1 MKESNK
7 VIKAD
12 HALTTEYAVKKAY
25 KSIVEQGRQIQL
37 VAQNVDENFSKAVEL
52 IIGCSGRLI
61 ISGMG
66 KSGIIGKKIAATMA
80 STGTASFFIHPGEAF
95 HGDLGMI
102 QPEDIILLITNSG
115 ETDEVLKLIPS
126 LKQFGNKIIAMTGAP
141 QSTLAKNADITINV
155 KIEKEVCPNNLAPT
169 TSTTATLVM
178 GDALAIALIYLRDFQ
193 PHQFALYHPGGS
205 LGKKLLTKVA
215 DVMHTKNLPFVMP
228 DDTMHDV
235 ILTMTNSTLGLAIV
249 QNNGLLEGIITDGD
263 LRRSLMQYSDYKVL
277 TATDMM
283 TIIPITISQD
293 HMLAEAEEI
302 MRENHIKNV
311 LVVDDNDSNTVV
323 GVLEYFQ
330 S

>member
-1 MKESNK
+1 
-7 VIKAD
+7 
-12 HALTTEYAVKKAY
+12 
-25 KSIVEQGRQIQL
+25 
-37 VAQNVDENFSKAVEL
+37 
-52 IIGCSGRLI
+52 
-61 ISGMG
+61 
-66 KSGIIGKKIAATMA
+66 
-80 STGTASFFIHPGEAF
+80 
-95 HGDLGMI
+95 
-102 QPEDIILLITNSG
+102 
-115 ETDEVLKLIPS
+115 
-126 LKQFGNKIIAMTGAP
+126 MTGSP
-141 QSTLAKNADITINV
+141 KSTLAKNADITINV
-155 KIEKEVCPNNLAPT
+155 QIEKEVCPNNLAPT

-205 LGKKLLTKVA
+205 LGKKLLTKVT

-283 TIIPITISQD
+283 TIIPITISQE

-302 MRENHIKNV
+302 MRENHIKTV
-311 LVVDDNDSNTVV
+311 LVVDDSDSNTVV

>member
-1 MKESNK
+1 MENTNK
-7 VIKAD
+7 KIEAD
-12 HALTTEYAVKKAY
+12 NTLTTQYAVKKAY
-25 KSIVEQGRQIQL
+25 ESIIEQGRQIQL
-37 VAQNVDENFSKAVEL
+37 VAEYVDESFAKAVEL
-52 IIGCSGRLI
+52 IIACSGRLI

-66 KSGIIGKKIAATMA
+66 KSGIIGQKIAATMA
-80 STGTASFFIHPGEAF
+80 STGTSSFFIHPAEAF

-102 QPEDIILLITNSG
+102 QPEDIVLLITNSG

-126 LKQFGNKIIAMTGAP
+126 LKQFGNKIIGVTGNIN
-141 QSTLAKNADITINV
+141 STLAKNADITINV
-155 KIEKEVCPNNLAPT
+155 NVEKEVCPNNLAPT

-178 GDALAIALIYLRDFQ
+178 GDALAIALIDLRNFQ
-193 PHQFALYHPGGS
+193 PHQFAMYHPGGS

-228 DDTMHDV
+228 VDSMHDV

-249 QNNGLLEGIITDGD
+249 QNNGQLEGIITDGD
-263 LRRSLMQYSDYKVL
+263 LRRSLMQDSDYKSL

-311 LVVDDNDSNTVV
+311 LVVDNKNKYSVV

>member
-1 MKESNK
+1 MKESNT
-7 VIKAD
+7 IIESD
-12 HALTTEYAVKKAY
+12 NTLTTEYAVKKAY

-37 VAQNVDENFSKAVEL
+37 VAKYVDENFSKAVEL

-80 STGTASFFIHPGEAF
+80 STGTSSFFIHPGEAF

-102 QPEDIILLITNSG
+102 QPEDVILLITNSG

-205 LGKKLLTKVA
+205 LGKKLLTNVA

-228 DDTMHDV
+228 DDTMNDV
-235 ILTMTNSTLGLAIV
+235 ILTMTTSTLGLAIV
-249 QNNGLLEGIITDGD
+249 QHNGLLKGIITDGD
-263 LRRSLMQYSDYKVL
+263 LRRALMQYSDYKVL

-311 LVVDDNDSNTVV
+311 LVVDNNDSNAVV

>member
-1 MKESNK
+1 
-7 VIKAD
+7 
-12 HALTTEYAVKKAY
+12 L
-25 KSIVEQGRQIQL
+25 Q
-37 VAQNVDENFSKAVEL
+37 
-52 IIGCSGRLI
+52 
-61 ISGMG
+61 
-66 KSGIIGKKIAATMA
+66 
-80 STGTASFFIHPGEAF
+80 
-95 HGDLGMI
+95 
-102 QPEDIILLITNSG
+102 
-115 ETDEVLKLIPS
+115 LIPS
-126 LKQFGNKIIAMTGAP
+126 LKHFGNKIIAMTGNS
-141 QSTLAKNADITINV
+141 QSTLAKNADITISI

-228 DDTMHDV
+228 TDSMHDV

-249 QNNGLLEGIITDGD
+249 QSNGVLEGIITDGD
-263 LRRSLMQYSDYKVL
+263 LRRSLMEYTDYKTL
-277 TATDMM
+277 SATDMM
-283 TIIPITISQD
+283 TIIPITISQEQ
-293 HMLAEAEEI
+293 MLAQAEEI

-311 LVVDDNDSNTVV
+311 LVVDDNNNNSVV